1 MISNTYFHIMLIQ
14 NVDVDLLTIFHW
26 LYVLSP
32 SRRFQPLPNESEAA
46 RDNNDGKILI
56 LRKVLFQY
64 WGTFWQSFCHR
75 LVYRLTRSWGTKPLE
90 NKHTYIN
97 YIWFDVLTSFH
108 KFWNM
113 IYNYDAYLY
122 VHCSSVVLWSAEMKY
137 AVGQYK
143 TYYEMHIIFF
153 LNFNTYQ
160 IEKHTKLYCPLK

>member
-90 NKHTYIN
+90 HKHTYMN
-97 YIWFDVLTSFH
+97 YIWFDVF
-108 KFWNM
+108 
-113 IYNYDAYLY
+113 NYINVIPQILKYDIQ
-122 VHCSSVVLWSAEMKY
+122 LWCLPVCPLFIS
-137 AVGQYK
+137 
-143 TYYEMHIIFF
+143 
-153 LNFNTYQ
+153 
-160 IEKHTKLYCPLK
+160 CPLKC